1 MTLLEVSL
9 EEVQPQQMQRMCM
22 QVLKC
27 PMLSIKRTEFG
38 PIRLGGLK
46 RAQWRELTASEV
58 EKLKGSVS
66 ARSGSHRG
74 LRNEGMD
81 DLEHDNAVIIHEDS
95 RNSIG
100 SMQYR
105 KRGKPGGSKNKA
117 KRPGTGY
124 ASRGMYVKGSG
135 EGSAPPRRRR

>member
-1 MTLLEVSL
+1 ME
-9 EEVQPQQMQRMCM
+9 
-22 QVLKC
+22 
-27 PMLSIKRTEFG
+27 
-38 PIRLGGLK
+38 
-46 RAQWRELTASEV
+46 ELTASEV

-81 DLEHDNAVIIHEDS
+81 DLEHDDAVIIHEDS

-105 KRGKPGGSKNKA
+105 KRGNPGGSKNKA
-117 KRPGTGY
+117 KRPGTGMR
-124 ASRGMYVKGSG
+124 AEACMSKAREREV
-135 EGSAPPRRRR
+135 PRPGVGGDQ